1 MSYLFFIILGII
13 FLALLVTR
21 RLLHLE
27 TSTLILGV
35 LGIILGAIIGAL
47 FSVPLSRL
55 PGIWGQWLP
64 TVITIILAS
73 ILGTVFVFQKNKI
86 SQWYNQSIFKK
97 IEDRLLKIESRLGK
111 VQEKGKEVFHHTVE
125 EEKETGGIIVDTSVL
140 IDGRLEGIVNAG
152 FILDKLIIPQF
163 VLKELQSVAD
173 SPDALK
179 RNRGRRGLE
188 ILNSIK
194 KSKKVKVEFP
204 DIDYPKIKE
213 VDEKI
218 LKLAK
223 EKKAKILTVDFN
235 LNQVASVQGIEVLNI
250 NELANA
256 VKTILLPGEE
266 IKIKIVQE
274 GKERNQGVGYLEDG
288 TMVVVEDGKDLV
300 GKEVEVV
307 VERVFQTVAG
317 VMIFTHLK
325 K

>member
-55 PGIWGQWLP
+55 PGVWGQWLP
-64 TVITIILAS
+64 TVITIILAG
-73 ILGTVFVFQKNKI
+73 ILGTVFVFQKNKV
-86 SQWYNQSIFKK
+86 SQWYNQSIFRK

-111 VQEKGKEVFHHTVE
+111 VQEKEKEVLHQAVEEGKEI
-125 EEKETGGIIVDTSVL
+125 GGIIVDTSVL

-163 VLKELQSVAD
+163 ILKELQSVAD

-274 GKERNQGVGYLEDG
+274 GKEKNQGVGYLEDG

>member
-1 MSYLFFIILGII
+1 MSYTFIILLGII
-13 FLALLVTR
+13 FLILFTVR

-35 LGIILGAIIGAL
+35 LGIIVGAIIGAL

-55 PGIWGQWLP
+55 PGMWGQWSP
-64 TVITIILAS
+64 TIVTVILA
-73 ILGTVFVFQKNKI
+73 GVFGVVFVFQKKKI
-86 SQWYNQSIFKK
+86 SKWYNDSVFKK
-97 IEDRLLKIESRLGK
+97 IEDRLLKIETRLTKG
-111 VQEKGKEVFHHTVE
+111 QEKIKSKEGEVVS
-125 EEKETGGIIVDTSVL
+125 EKRNGGGIVVDTSVL
-140 IDGRLEGIVNAG
+140 IDGRIEGIVKAG

-173 SPDALK
+173 SPDTLK

-194 KSKKVKVEFP
+194 KSNKAKVEIC
-204 DIDYPKIKE
+204 DIDYPEIKE

-218 LKLAK
+218 LRLAK
-223 EKKAKILTVDFN
+223 EKKAKILTVDYN

-256 VKTILLPGEE
+256 VKTILLPGEVV
-266 IKIKIVQE
+266 KIKIVQE
-274 GKERNQGVGYLEDG
+274 GKEKKQGVGYLEDG
-288 TMVVVEDGKDLV
+288 TMIVVEDGKDLI
-300 GKEVEVV
+300 GQEVEVV
-307 VERVFQTVAG
+307 VEKILQTVAG
-317 VMIFTHLK
+317 LMIFTRLK